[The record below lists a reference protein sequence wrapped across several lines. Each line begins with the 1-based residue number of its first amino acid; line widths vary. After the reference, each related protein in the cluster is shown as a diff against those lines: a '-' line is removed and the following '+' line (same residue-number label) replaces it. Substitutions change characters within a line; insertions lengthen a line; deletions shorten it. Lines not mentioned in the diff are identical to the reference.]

1 MRKWVASTCRK
12 KICDRFGITEE
23 AMLGVQPGAGVGRAR
38 RIRIAARATNFSRAG
53 YEVLRYIPR
62 RPAACVQ
69 TMAGIYERILR
80 KIERDP
86 QLPLR
91 ERAALSK
98 GEKLR
103 VVLGSWLFPV

>member
-1 MRKWVASTCRK
+1 
-12 KICDRFGITEE
+12 
-23 AMLGVQPGAGVGRAR
+23 MLRVQPGDGWNALMRFETQRAR
-38 RIRIAARATNFSRAG
+38 TLFKTG

-69 TMAGIYERILR
+69 TMAGIYERLLH

-98 GEKLR
+98 REKLQ
-103 VVLGSWLFPV
+103 VVLEAWLRPV